1 MHIIM
6 HRIAWLPKHRRALA
20 PATLIIWIWLT
31 ACVPPTALANDA
43 ADDVPGKATYRY
55 YCYQC
60 HGYSGDANTL
70 ATSYLDPAPR
80 DFTAHTDETLPTK
93 RMIDA
98 IRNGR
103 DGTAMVQFSTVLTD
117 EQISDVV
124 DYIRNSFMTGEPL
137 IEKYHSVENGWVN
150 HERYA
155 SAFPYIQGTI
165 AIDVPWEELDADQ
178 QRGKQL
184 YESSCV
190 SCHDQA
196 NSGSGETVWE
206 LRAVSYPRKHFSH
219 KADPPDFVSGASPYA
234 MHDIPT
240 TLDNMS
246 QQQSRGMRL
255 YQDNCAFCHAAD
267 GTGRNWIGSFLE
279 PRPRDFTAADFTLL
293 TTPLALRELIKGGI
307 PASSMPAWRAVLAD
321 RQIDDIIAYMQA
333 AFAAQ

>member
-1 MHIIM
+1 MHTIM
-6 HRIAWLPKHRRALA
+6 HRINCLPKHRRALA
-20 PATLIIWIWLT
+20 SATLIIWLCSA
-31 ACVPPTALANDA
+31 ACIPPAALANDV
-43 ADDVPGKATYRY
+43 ADEVPGKAAYRY

-80 DFTAHTDETLPTK
+80 DFTAFTIESLPTE
-93 RMIDA
+93 RMVDA
-98 IRNGR
+98 VQNGR
-103 DGTAMVQFSTVLTD
+103 DGTAMVRFSTVLND
-117 EQISDVV
+117 EEISDVV
-124 DYIRNSFMTGEPL
+124 DYIQKSFMTGEPL

-165 AIDVPWEELDADQ
+165 AIDTPWEELDADQ
-178 QRGKQL
+178 QHGKQL

-196 NSGSGETVWE
+196 NSGSSETVWE

-219 KADPPDFVSGASPYA
+219 RADSPDFVSGASPYA
-234 MHDIPT
+234 MHDVPT
-240 TLDNMS
+240 TPDNMS
-246 QQQSRGMRL
+246 QQQSRGMLL

-267 GTGRNWIGSFLE
+267 GTGKNWIGSFLE
-279 PRPRDFTAADFTLL
+279 PRPRDFTAAEFALL

>member
-1 MHIIM
+1 MHCTL
-6 HRIAWLPKHRRALA
+6 WLRKHRQTLA
-20 PATLIIWIWLT
+20 SVCLIIWVSSG
-31 ACVPPTALANDA
+31 ACFPSVALAADA
-43 ADDVPGKATYRY
+43 ADEVPGKAIYRY

-70 ATSYLDPAPR
+70 ATSYLTPKPR
-80 DFTAHTDETLPTK
+80 DFTAYTDETLPTE

-98 IRNGR
+98 IKNGR
-103 DGTAMVQFSTVLTD
+103 DGTAMVRFSTVLNG
-117 EQISDVV
+117 EEISAVV
-124 DYIRNSFMTGEPL
+124 DYIRKSFMTGEPL
-137 IEKYHSVENGWVN
+137 KEKYHSVENGWVN

-165 AIDVPWEELDADQ
+165 AIDTPWEELDAEQ
-178 QRGKQL
+178 KYGKQL

-196 NSGSGETVWE
+196 NSGSGETIWE

-219 KADPPDFVSGASPYA
+219 RAEPPDFVSGASPYA

-240 TLDNMS
+240 APDNMS

-267 GTGRNWIGSFLE
+267 GTGKNWIGSFLE
-279 PRPRDFTAADFTLL
+279 PRPRDFTAADFALL
-293 TTPLALRELIKGGI
+293 TAPLALRELIKGGI
-307 PASSMPAWRAVLAD
+307 PASSMPAWRAVLD
-321 RQIDDIIAYMQA
+321 DSQIDDIVAYMQT
-333 AFAAQ
+333 AFAAP